1 MAEPLVSIII
11 PSYNQARYLEDTL
24 RTVFFQDYAHL
35 EVLLVDGG
43 STDGSLEIIRKYA
56 SRLDWW
62 VSEPDKG
69 QADAINKGFARARGD
84 LVAWINSDDLYYAP
98 TVVGH
103 AVELLEANP
112 DAGMVYGDGVMVDS
126 SLNLLDWHPYPQYT
140 LVDLL
145 SFQVLLQPAVFMRR
159 TALVQIGYLRPEL
172 NLILDHELWLR
183 MAAHYPI
190 LHAPAVWAVERT
202 HESAKTI
209 AMAAR
214 FVDEAFN
221 LVKNLETD
229 LAFASV
235 IQQNRARIHAGLHI
249 FAGRRL
255 IDAGEPVRAL
265 GHFRQAMKLHPKSV
279 ARVWYKVVQAL
290 GGSMGLSRLF
300 LAYRKG
306 RRLTQHRNKRLT
318 VTDQGL
324 SWSEVV

>member
-1 MAEPLVSIII
+1 MVVDATVGGKLTVFPKVDTSPCFKWLNLWFQLLFHRTTRRVTWRIPCEP
-11 PSYNQARYLEDTL
+11 
-24 RTVFFQDYAHL
+24 FFQDYAHL

-84 LVAWINSDDLYYAP
+84 LVAWINSDDLYYVP
-98 TVVGH
+98 TVVRH

-190 LHAPAVWAVERT
+190 LRAPAVWAVERT

-229 LAFASV
+229 PAFASV
-235 IQQNRARIHAGLHI
+235 IQQNWGAHPCRAAYLC
-249 FAGRRL
+249 
-255 IDAGEPVRAL
+255 RA
-265 GHFRQAMKLHPKSV
+265 PP
-279 ARVWYKVVQAL
+279 
-290 GGSMGLSRLF
+290 
-300 LAYRKG
+300 
-306 RRLTQHRNKRLT
+306 
-318 VTDQGL
+318 D
-324 SWSEVV
+324 